1 MKKMAVKFMKCSN
14 SLRNSLPFLIFKA
27 RSRLRERKK
36 VYSLAL
42 LSVRK
47 IFVLVFSAIH
57 VLQF

>member
-1 MKKMAVKFMKCSN
+1 MAVKFMKCSN